1 MVAPAGGSVTAFS
14 IAAARAS
21 GPPVNVIQWFT
32 KTSFRTR
39 SGAIPHQMWLTV
51 WHSAA
56 ALVLAVLIAVPLA
69 VVLAH
74 YRRGELLAGWMVNTG
89 RAIPTVAILGIAVII
104 SLRQGFG
111 FEPWPIIVSL
121 VLLALPPLFANTFA
135 AVRGVD
141 PSAVD
146 AARAVGLSER
156 EIMTRIEL
164 PLALPVLFVGLR
176 TAAVQVVATEPIA
189 ALFGA
194 EGLGAYIRQ
203 GLGNQDLYQIQAGA
217 LMVTAVAVV
226 ADLSLWLVARTL
238 IPAPIRRQAARPAR
252 RTRVARRAA
261 ELAPAAP

>member
-1 MVAPAGGSVTAFS
+1 MITVLAVR
-14 IAAARAS
+14 AAS
-21 GPPVNVIQWFT
+21 PPTNVIQWFT

-39 SGAIPHQMWLTV
+39 SGAIPHQIWLTV

-74 YRRGELLAGWMVNTG
+74 YRRGELVASWVVNTG
-89 RAIPTVAILGIAVII
+89 RAIPTVAILGIAVIV
-104 SLRQGFG
+104 SLREGLG
-111 FEPWPIIVSL
+111 FEPWPIILSL
-121 VLLALPPLFANTFA
+121 VLLALPPLFANTYT

-156 EIMTRIEL
+156 AIMARIEL

-203 GLGNQDLYQIQAGA
+203 GLGNNDLYQIQAGA
-217 LMVTAVAVV
+217 LMVTGVAIV
-226 ADLSLWLVARTL
+226 ADLVLWLVGRVV
-238 IPAPIRRQAARPAR
+238 IPAPVRRQTVRSVR
-252 RTRVARRAA
+252 RTRRPRKLV
-261 ELAPAAP
+261 EAPA